1 MVYTVALISGSLRKN
16 STNTGLLRAFVEAN
30 DNRFNFVW
38 VDIHDFPVF
47 NEDIEAK
54 GYPASVQK
62 AREIVGKA
70 DAVIFGVAEYNLSIS
85 APLKNAYDW
94 LSR

>member
-1 MVYTVALISGSLRKN
+1 MVYTVALLSGSLRKS

-54 GYPASVQK
+54 GDPAPVQK
-62 AREIVGKA
+62 AREIISKS
-70 DAVIFGVAEYNLSIS
+70 DAIIFGVAEYNLSIS